1 MIKRI
6 DVDSSALASVG
17 YDSTHQCL
25 EVEFESG
32 AVYRYARVPR
42 AVFGE
47 LMNSASRGHFFS
59 THIRDRYRFM
69 RVRGPRDRSGIRA
82 AS

>member
-6 DVDSSALASVG
+6 DVDSSALASIG
-17 YDSTHQCL
+17 YDPNTRAL

-42 AVFGE
+42 AIYDE
-47 LMNSASRGHFFS
+47 LMAAASRGHYFS
-59 THIRDRYRFM
+59 TRIRDHYRFM
-69 RVRGPRDRSGIRA
+69 KVRSPRA
-82 AS
+82 A